1 MTVSLLIEQLEK
13 NVRSLPTDL
22 VGRKTF
28 SDCKRALKVMAKEEK
43 LTDEERNKIISILH
57 RRGFKE
63 NGQGFN
69 STELLFQ
76 EPWLWKVVFRP
87 TDVPEETRALSSLT
101 SAVFRKFIAY
111 FTKLSPPDLH
121 INELIAVVQTAVA
134 LKRPNVR
141 DYFIPY
147 LEESIKR
154 ASSLSVE
161 SFYLVATLVPHVK
174 APVPST
180 LKGLIPEHMTGTEIA
195 QEYALF
201 KRMIDGSFD
210 EEKSQASP
218 EQLCRFFLYLDR
230 SFHSTPLGQ
239 ELFDFLL
246 AQLKA
251 GELDVPFGQA
261 LITVG
266 LNSAPLRER
275 TKKDKC
281 HIHLEGLGDI
291 EVQLWPLF
299 LKSDYVR
306 TLVRSQMVAKQTI
319 VLEGNKAKVF
329 YLFYDLWLKNKDI
342 DLKSYSYSEL
352 IGFLECMTYFLV
364 DVSDETIIK
373 IFHAIGYF
381 ASLPEQPELTV
392 AESNVVSDFESYM
405 KARNRVREGAL
416 AADLSDEK

>member
-1 MTVSLLIEQLEK
+1 
-13 NVRSLPTDL
+13 
-22 VGRKTF
+22 
-28 SDCKRALKVMAKEEK
+28 
-43 LTDEERNKIISILH
+43 
-57 RRGFKE
+57 
-63 NGQGFN
+63 
-69 STELLFQ
+69 
-76 EPWLWKVVFRP
+76 
-87 TDVPEETRALSSLT
+87 
-101 SAVFRKFIAY
+101 
-111 FTKLSPPDLH
+111 
-121 INELIAVVQTAVA
+121 
-134 LKRPNVR
+134 
-141 DYFIPY
+141 
-147 LEESIKR
+147 
-154 ASSLSVE
+154 
-161 SFYLVATLVPHVK
+161 
-174 APVPST
+174 
-180 LKGLIPEHMTGTEIA
+180 
-195 QEYALF
+195 
-201 KRMIDGSFD
+201 
-210 EEKSQASP
+210 
-218 EQLCRFFLYLDR
+218 
-230 SFHSTPLGQ
+230 
-239 ELFDFLL
+239 LL

-306 TLVRSQMVAKQTI
+306 TLVRSQMIAKQTI
-319 VLEGNKAKVF
+319 VLDGNKAKVF

-405 KARNRVREGAL
+405 RARNRVREGAL
-416 AADLSDEK
+416 AAGLSDEK